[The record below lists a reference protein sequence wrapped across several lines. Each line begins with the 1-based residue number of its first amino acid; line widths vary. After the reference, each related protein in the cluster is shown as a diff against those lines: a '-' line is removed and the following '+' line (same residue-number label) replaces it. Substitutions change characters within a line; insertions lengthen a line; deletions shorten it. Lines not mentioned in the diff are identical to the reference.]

1 MGAWKWVLVVAGLAV
16 ALAGGIFAGSVLAG
30 GGTGGETPTAGASN
44 DPSPDTS
51 GPDATTGPGNVTEAP
66 ETPVVDASCDL
77 PAGQPF
83 VGGPS
88 TEMID
93 LGEVN
98 GMRVEGA
105 VYPRPDYQ
113 GDPWTMWG
121 QGIALADGRFLSAIG
136 DHLGPD
142 GNSYI
147 YEYDPNAGT
156 LATLGDLISYV
167 DHTPGSWGYG
177 KVHGQMVAGPCGEV
191 YFASYWGTNRD
202 LVYDDSY
209 RGDVLFRLDPDAR
222 TMDALQVPVEEH
234 GIPSVA
240 SAPDLGLVY
249 GEAIDPVMEAQ
260 DLDAGPF
267 FAYDVVNDQMVFEG
281 PAQPHVG
288 YRNVM
293 VDAAGR
299 AYYSVDNS
307 GTLAVYDPAT
317 NEVQDH
323 PHQMPGPWLRAS
335 TAPAPDGRVFGVT
348 REPDVFFVLNTD
360 GTMESLGTAPE
371 YTATMALHPDGDR
384 FFFMPDA
391 HGDAWAFGGA
401 LTSVDTNTGEQTV
414 IAELNPLSEE
424 GLGLRLGG
432 TFGIAV
438 SPAGDKV
445 YIGANAG
452 PLGADDGFGEVVLL
466 VVNLP

>member
-1 MGAWKWVLVVAGLAV
+1 MGAWKWFMVAGGLAL
-16 ALAGGIFAGSVLAG
+16 ALAGGLWAGSQLAG
-30 GGTGGETPTAGASN
+30 VSPEAAGTGIEATDSSETTTAL
-44 DPSPDTS
+44 TQQTY
-51 GPDATTGPGNVTEAP
+51 ATNAP
-66 ETPVVDASCDL
+66 ANTVVDESCEL
-77 PAGQPF
+77 PAGEPF

-105 VYPRPDYQ
+105 VYPRPDYA

-121 QGIALADGRFLSAIG
+121 QGVALPDGRFLSAIG
-136 DHLGPD
+136 DHIGPD
-142 GNSYI
+142 GNSFI

-177 KVHGQMVAGPCGEV
+177 KVHGQMVNGPCGEV
-191 YFASYWGTNRD
+191 YFSSYWGTNRD
-202 LVYDDSY
+202 LVYDESY
-209 RGDVLFRLDPDAR
+209 RGDILFRLDPDAR
-222 TMDALQVPVEEH
+222 TMASLQVPVEEH

-240 SAPDLGLVY
+240 SAPGLGLVY
-249 GEAIDPVMEAQ
+249 GEAIDPVMESQ

-267 FAYDVVNDQMVFEG
+267 FVYDVVSDEVVFEG

-293 VDAAGR
+293 VDGDGR

-307 GTLAVYDPAT
+307 GGLAVYDPAT
-317 NEVQDH
+317 NEVQTH

-348 REPDVFFVLNTD
+348 REPDVFFVLNPD
-360 GTMESLGTAPE
+360 GTMESLGNPAE
-371 YTATMALHPDGDR
+371 YTASMAVHPDGDR

-401 LTSVDTNTGEQTV
+401 LTSVDTDTGEQTV
-414 IAELNPLSEE
+414 IAELNPLAEE
-424 GLGLRLGG
+424 GLGWRLGG
-432 TFGIAV
+432 TFSVAV
-438 SPAGDKV
+438 APEGDKV
-445 YIGANAG
+445 YVGANAG

-466 VVNLP
+466 VVHLQ

>member
-1 MGAWKWVLVVAGLAV
+1 VGAWKWSMVVGGLALALV
-16 ALAGGIFAGSVLAG
+16 GGLWAGSRLAGGSP
-30 GGTGGETPTAGASN
+30 ETAGPGIEAT
-44 DPSPDTS
+44 DSPDTTTA
-51 GPDATTGPGNVTEAP
+51 PIQETDATNAP
-66 ETPVVDASCDL
+66 ANTVVDGSCDL
-77 PAGQPF
+77 PAGEAF

-88 TEMID
+88 TDLID

-105 VYPRPDYQ
+105 VYPRPDYT
-113 GDPWTMWG
+113 GEPWTMWG
-121 QGIALADGRFLSAIG
+121 QGIALADGRFISAIG
-136 DHLGPD
+136 DHIGPD
-142 GNSYI
+142 GNSFI
-147 YEYDPNAGT
+147 YEYDPNTGT
-156 LATLGDLISYV
+156 LATLGDLLSYV

-177 KVHGQMVAGPCGEV
+177 KVHGQMVNGPCGEV

-202 LVYDDSY
+202 LVYDESY

-222 TMDALQVPVEEH
+222 TMAALQVPVEEH

-240 SAPDLGLVY
+240 AASDLGLVY
-249 GEAIDPVMEAQ
+249 GEAIDPVLESE

-267 FAYDVVNDQMVFEG
+267 FVYDVVNEQVVFEG

-288 YRNVM
+288 FRNVM
-293 VDAAGR
+293 VDGEGR

-307 GTLAVYDPAT
+307 GGLAVYDPQSNDIQT
-317 NEVQDH
+317 H

-335 TAPAPDGRVFGVT
+335 TAPAPDGRVFAVT
-348 REPDVFFVLNTD
+348 REPDVFFVLNPD
-360 GTMESLGTAPE
+360 GTIESLGSPAE
-371 YTATMALHPDGDR
+371 YTATMAIHPDGDR

-414 IAELNPLSEE
+414 IAELNPLAEE
-424 GLGLRLGG
+424 GLGWRLGG

-438 SPAGDKV
+438 APAGDKI

-466 VVNLP
+466 VVHLQ